1 MKIINESGELMK
13 KIVEVSN
20 LHKSYDNVKAV
31 DGIDFNVREGDLF
44 AFLGVNGAGKS
55 TTIDIIT
62 TVLEKDKGKILV
74 DGLEVGKDDVDIRNL
89 IGVVYQKSVLD
100 RSLTVRQNLVVR
112 GSFYKSIKKSELLQ
126 IIDEIA
132 ERIDIKDILDK
143 KYNELSGGQ
152 QRKCDIARGLIHK
165 PKILILDEPTTGL
178 DPATRVKIWDVVKK
192 LQKESNMTIFLTTHY
207 MEEANKSD
215 YIYIIDHGKIIMHG
229 KPETLKDNYSHDL
242 FKIYANDYSAISN
255 YLTTNKID
263 YVIDKD
269 LLEVRGASKHTIIQI
284 LNEFENEME
293 SFEVIKGTLDS
304 VFINLQEG
312 NYERND

>member
-1 MKIINESGELMK
+1 MNNIIK
-13 KIVEVSN
+13 VEN
-20 LHKSYDNVKAV
+20 LCKSYGKVKAV
-31 DGIDFNVREGDLF
+31 KDVSFNVKEGDLF

-62 TVLEKDKGKILV
+62 TVLQKDSGNIV
-74 DGLEVGKDDVDIRNL
+74 VNGFEVGKDDINIRNH

-100 RSLTVRQNLVVR
+100 INLTVRQNLMVR
-112 GSFYKSIKKSELLQ
+112 GSFYNDMSKAEL
-126 IIDEIA
+126 IERIDEIA
-132 ERIDIKDILDK
+132 DQIEINDILDK
-143 KYNELSGGQ
+143 KYSNLSGGQ

-178 DPATRVKIWDVVKK
+178 DPATRLKIWETIKQ
-192 LQKESNMTIFLTTHY
+192 LQEQNNMTIFLTTHY

-215 YIYIIDHGKIIMHG
+215 YIYIINNGEIIMHG
-229 KPETLKDNYSHDL
+229 NPNTLKNNFSHDV
-242 FKIYANDYSAISN
+242 FKIYSSSYDNIIKYLNDKRIEF
-255 YLTTNKID
+255 I
-263 YVIDKD
+263 IDKEVLEMKD
-269 LLEVRGASKHTIIQI
+269 LQKKSIVDI
-284 LNEFENEME
+284 LNKFDEEIE